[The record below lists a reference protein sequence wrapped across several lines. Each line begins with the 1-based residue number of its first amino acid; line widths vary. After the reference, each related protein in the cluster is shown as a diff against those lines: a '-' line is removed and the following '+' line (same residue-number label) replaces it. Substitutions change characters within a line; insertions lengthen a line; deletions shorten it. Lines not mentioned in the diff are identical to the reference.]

1 MAGMDPRISLAPH
14 MWDGQH
20 ELRWSIER
28 IADEALDRAGVELD
42 PRGYLIGIPDGDDAL
57 PVLVEPQRD
66 AFDVT
71 RLENLHPHFTSLFEE
86 RRARMC
92 PSRTDDE
99 STATWHPD
107 HYLAALREGC
117 RRDVMREALTRA
129 ATFDDRVVHV
139 GISIVVGDYRV
150 FPVLAVL
157 RDPASEVP
165 RLRTTLADGLGV
177 PGNFPE
183 AVIDDVL
190 RAASHELD
198 RVHPGSLIGL
208 DAGAVLRSA
217 ADTFINGC
225 ASRAGQKFPHG
236 LRDAC
241 DAVSAQTYEGRAS
254 LGSVVLARQG
264 HPDVA
269 CEVTFEH
276 DVPVGVPRSFRK
288 ALEMTGPG
296 FELLCDGRTVYGI
309 GRMLEGYAPATEE
322 VFEIKVVGNGAW
334 ELWHADT
341 PFLRVDNGEPSL
353 PRDVIDVE
361 TFAHAVN
368 RVFPDALSEHVDAL
382 WGMTQACVRQQHG
395 TMLVVHPDA
404 RREGERLLPQAYTIE
419 PTHLGAHAFDAL
431 TKIDGAV
438 LVSPD
443 GKCHAVGV
451 ILDGA
456 ATGTGDISRGARYNS
471 AIRYLAGRGKGS
483 MVIIVS
489 EDGRV
494 DILPHVARRVRR
506 ASVER
511 AVAQLVRAADGT
523 TDYEKFSRLDSRAA
537 ALEFY
542 FDAEQC
548 EAVNEARESVEQ
560 QRWAEERVRMQ
571 VVPIAPHPAMD
582 DSYFISPGAEGPPA
596 PPN

>member
-1 MAGMDPRISLAPH
+1 M
-14 MWDGQH
+14 
-20 ELRWSIER
+20 
-28 IADEALDRAGVELD
+28 
-42 PRGYLIGIPDGDDAL
+42 
-57 PVLVEPQRD
+57 
-66 AFDVT
+66 
-71 RLENLHPHFTSLFEE
+71 
-86 RRARMC
+86 
-92 PSRTDDE
+92 
-99 STATWHPD
+99 
-107 HYLAALREGC
+107 
-117 RRDVMREALTRA
+117 
-129 ATFDDRVVHV
+129 
-139 GISIVVGDYRV
+139 
-150 FPVLAVL
+150 
-157 RDPASEVP
+157 
-165 RLRTTLADGLGV
+165 
-177 PGNFPE
+177 
-183 AVIDDVL
+183 L